1 MKTMS
6 KLMLAVMLLWTTGLS
21 AQQTSGETSQ
31 RRIKEEGKTIF
42 DPHFFMQIQGG
53 VAHTIGEGDFGDL
66 LSPALVGGT
75 RRIKWLA
82 SKGCMG
88 FSLHNLQVQLPA
100 RKCRCHVRPLQLV
113 WKV

>member
-42 DPHFFMQIQGG
+42 DPR
-53 VAHTIGEGDFGDL
+53 ENDL
-66 LSPALVGGT
+66 RSPLLYANSRWCSPYDW
-75 RRIKWLA
+75 RRRL
-82 SKGCMG
+82 
-88 FSLHNLQVQLPA
+88 
-100 RKCRCHVRPLQLV
+100 R
-113 WKV
+113 

>member
-42 DPHFFMQIQGG
+42 DPQ
-53 VAHTIGEGDFGDL
+53 VAGKQRVHGL
-66 LSPALVGGT
+66 LPTQPTST
-75 RRIKWLA
+75 TTCKE
-82 SKGCMG
+82 M
-88 FSLHNLQVQLPA
+88 
-100 RKCRCHVRPLQLV
+100 
-113 WKV
+113 